1 MISIRVVE
9 RDKHIPAPSVDHAK
23 QRLRRCL
30 MARRAALQ
38 YEDRCRL
45 SAAITAH
52 VCSMS
57 AFQTSHTV
65 MVYMALPYEVQTAE
79 LITAAQRQHKRVV
92 VPVVTSTG
100 LVAVAC
106 PSDTHHFRRGSFG
119 ILEPC
124 HNAEVVTPTSI
135 DWVLVPGVGFDPY
148 GMRLGYGKGYY
159 DRFLRQ
165 LAPHARYGGVAY
177 HTQVVPFVPYMPHD
191 IRMQFLV
198 TEQGI
203 LPCLPPRLTNRSGH
217 GRPGSDKG
225 EHR

>member
-1 MISIRVVE
+1 
-9 RDKHIPAPSVDHAK
+9 
-23 QRLRRCL
+23 
-30 MARRAALQ
+30 MARRAALTPD
-38 YEDRCRL
+38 DRRRL

-52 VCSMS
+52 VCLMP

-79 LITAAQRQHKRVV
+79 LIAEAQRQNKRVV

-106 PSDTHHFRRGSFG
+106 PTDVRHFRRGPYG

-124 HNAEVVTPTSI
+124 HTSDHVSPMSI
-135 DWVLVPGVGFDPY
+135 NWVLVPGVGFDPH

-165 LAPHARYGGVAY
+165 LSPGTSYGGIAY
-177 HTQVVPFVPYMPHD
+177 HTQVVPSIPHMPHD

-198 TEQGI
+198 TEQGF
-203 LPCLPPRLTNRSGH
+203 LSCQPPRVTNRSNH
-217 GRPGSDKG
+217 GGLDSDKG